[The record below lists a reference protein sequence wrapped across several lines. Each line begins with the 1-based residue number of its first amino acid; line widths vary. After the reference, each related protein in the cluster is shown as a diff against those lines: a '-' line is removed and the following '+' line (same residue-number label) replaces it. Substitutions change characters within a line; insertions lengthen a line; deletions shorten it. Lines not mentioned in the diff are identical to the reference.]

1 VAKTL
6 TNIRALARSH
16 SAKAVR
22 TLAGIMNE
30 DRAPAAARVSAAIA
44 LLDRGWGKSKRA
56 VEMDWRG
63 EPMNEMTDE
72 ELMAIAAGGTD

>member
-1 VAKTL
+1 MAKTL

-44 LLDRGWGKSKRA
+44 LLDRGRGKSKRA